1 VFDRLQRISGSELCT
16 WLAVAAAVAGAVIV
30 VLAPGV
36 NANRVA
42 VVAVPFAVAA
52 ALLAANGL
60 AWQRIGL
67 IGAALYGVAALAIFY
82 GIILALSVPVRLT
95 VEGLCPRSAKTCPV
109 GYDYPITNGENF
121 AVYAA
126 LVAGAFAM
134 LFVFFAVELRY
145 RRRRRPPQLPQPPP
159 P

>member
-1 VFDRLQRISGSELCT
+1 
-16 WLAVAAAVAGAVIV
+16 
-30 VLAPGV
+30 
-36 NANRVA
+36 VA

-67 IGAALYGVAALAIFY
+67 IGAALYGVAALSIFY